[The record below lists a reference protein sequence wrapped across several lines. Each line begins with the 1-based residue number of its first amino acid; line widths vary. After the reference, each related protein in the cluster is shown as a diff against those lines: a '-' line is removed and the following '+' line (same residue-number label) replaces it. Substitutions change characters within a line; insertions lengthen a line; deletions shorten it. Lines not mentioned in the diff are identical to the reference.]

1 MTADTATPATDK
13 RIMDLVQVQR
23 LCNIWRMKGDRIVF
37 TNGCFDILHRGHV
50 EYLQEAAALGD
61 RLIIGLNTD
70 DSVRRLGK
78 ADRRPYNDQDSRAK
92 VLAALRLVDAV
103 VLFDQDT
110 PLELI
115 QAIGPDVLVKGGD
128 YTEEQIVGAAFVK
141 ARGGEVRSLK
151 LVEGFST
158 TALVE
163 RIRNGR

>member
-1 MTADTATPATDK
+1 MTTEVSTPLDK
-13 RIMDLVQVQR
+13 RVVDLVQVQR

-61 RLIIGLNTD
+61 RLVIGLNTD
-70 DSVRRLGK
+70 NSVRRLGK
-78 ADRRPYNDQDSRAK
+78 GDGRPYNDQDSRAK

-128 YTEEQIVGAAFVK
+128 YTEDGIVGAEYVRAI
-141 ARGGEVRSLK
+141 GGDVRSLK
-151 LVEGFST
+151 LVEGYST
-158 TALVE
+158 TGLVD

>member
-1 MTADTATPATDK
+1 MTAGTLVAPTDK
-13 RIMDLVQVQR
+13 RILDLVSVQR

-61 RLIIGLNTD
+61 RLVIGLNSD
-70 DSVRRLGK
+70 ASVKRQNKGPE
-78 ADRRPYNDQDSRAK
+78 RPLNDELSRAK

-103 VLFDQDT
+103 VIFDQDT

-128 YTEEQIVGAAFVK
+128 WPEDKIVGADLVK
-141 ARGGEVRSLK
+141 ARGGSVRSLK
-151 LVEGFST
+151 LVDGFST
-158 TALVE
+158 TSLVE
-163 RIRNGR
+163 RIRHGG

>member
-1 MTADTATPATDK
+1 MSTATIPATAD
-13 RIMDLVQVQR
+13 RHILDLVQIQR
-23 LCNIWRMKGDRIVF
+23 AVNIWRMKGDRIVF

-61 RLIIGLNTD
+61 RLIIGVNSD

-78 ADRRPYNDQDSRAK
+78 ATDRPFNDQDSRAK
-92 VLAALRLVDAV
+92 VLTGLRQVDAV
-103 VLFDQDT
+103 VIFDQDT

-115 QAIGPDVLVKGGD
+115 QVIGPDVLVKGGD
-128 YTEEQIVGAAFVK
+128 WKEEQIVGADVVK

-151 LVEGFST
+151 LVDGFST

-163 RIRNGR
+163 KIRHGG

>member
-1 MTADTATPATDK
+1 
-13 RIMDLVQVQR
+13 VSVQR

-50 EYLQEAAALGD
+50 EYLQEAAAMGD
-61 RLIIGLNTD
+61 RLVIGLNS
-70 DSVRRLGK
+70 DSSVKRQNKGPE
-78 ADRRPYNDQDSRAK
+78 RPLNDEQSRAK

-103 VLFDQDT
+103 VIFDQDT

-115 QAIGPDVLVKGGD
+115 QAVGPDVLVKGGD
-128 YTEEQIVGAAFVK
+128 WSEDRIVGADLVK

-158 TALVE
+158 TSLVE
-163 RIRNGR
+163 KIRRG